1 MGLDN
6 IPGIY
11 ACELT
16 NTDVRDKDGLIDCKS
31 TMECGGCT
39 FKNELDKSEFILG
52 DSTYGI
58 FATPC
63 WYRGKYGNYMI
74 DRVIES
80 KGLLKDYNGGFYGDI
95 DYDEDNG
102 DQGGLSYNYCLELAN
117 EMEKVT
123 DVWNEISMSLEPLP
137 EQKERLKK
145 DWRYALW
152 WLRFT
157 AKFADGSKVWY

>member
-80 KGLLKDYNGGFYGDI
+80 KGLLKDYN
-95 DYDEDNG
+95 
-102 DQGGLSYNYCLELAN
+102 
-117 EMEKVT
+117 
-123 DVWNEISMSLEPLP
+123 
-137 EQKERLKK
+137 
-145 DWRYALW
+145 
-152 WLRFT
+152 
-157 AKFADGSKVWY
+157 

>member
-11 ACELT
+11 PCELT
-16 NTDVRDKDGLIDCKS
+16 NTDVRDKHGHIDCKS

-63 WYRGKYGNYMI
+63 WYRGKYGNYML
-74 DRVIES
+74 DQVFMS
-80 KGLLKDYNGGFYGDI
+80 KNFSSDFDQGFYGDVG
-95 DYDEDNG
+95 YDEESDE
-102 DQGGLSYNYCLELAN
+102 QGGLTVDYCYALAN
-117 EMEKVT
+117 EMEKLT
-123 DVWNEISMSLEPLP
+123 DEWDEIAMTLEPLP
-137 EQKERLKK
+137 GQKERLKI
-145 DWRYALW
+145 DWRYAIW

-157 AKFADGSKVWY
+157 AKFAGGSKVWY